1 MGVITKCCT
10 RDSIISSSQISLY
23 SYSDTENKTDQI
35 KELPPTLDKNSVY
48 KFIIS
53 DKYYSLISKNI
64 PKHSL
69 SEQLSKDMNISEL
82 IILMNE
88 LLKYIDN
95 FESVRN
101 NINIITI
108 KNNAKCNFGF
118 LLKEMKNNKYEEKNN
133 YFMTRALSNMCLIIQ
148 SLLFLKNNDSGD
160 KINEVYKVNIWK
172 NKDIVKE
179 TKKYGYQ
186 GAFFILVYKNRK
198 LCINSNETDKI
209 KIKMELKQ
217 EINKYYKLSVDFYN
231 DLINF

>member
-1 MGVITKCCT
+1 
-10 RDSIISSSQISLY
+10 
-23 SYSDTENKTDQI
+23 
-35 KELPPTLDKNSVY
+35 
-48 KFIIS
+48 
-53 DKYYSLISKNI
+53 
-64 PKHSL
+64 
-69 SEQLSKDMNISEL
+69 
-82 IILMNE
+82 
-88 LLKYIDN
+88 
-95 FESVRN
+95 
-101 NINIITI
+101 
-108 KNNAKCNFGF
+108 
-118 LLKEMKNNKYEEKNN
+118 
-133 YFMTRALSNMCLIIQ
+133 MTRALSNMCLIIQ

>member
-48 KFIIS
+48 TFIIS

-118 LLKEMKNNKYEEKNN
+118 LLKEMKNNNIQFSTITSEKSKKNIKENN

-198 LCINSNETDKI
+198 LCINSNSTFSFSV
-209 KIKMELKQ
+209 LSSS
-217 EINKYYKLSVDFYN
+217 INL
-231 DLINF
+231 